1 MCILLTFVS
10 SDVIFPEKYFSGNFP
25 ENFQVP
31 EKYDIELPVTIK

>member
-1 MCILLTFVS
+1 MVI

-31 EKYDIELPVTIK
+31 EKYDIELLVTTKLQVLKL